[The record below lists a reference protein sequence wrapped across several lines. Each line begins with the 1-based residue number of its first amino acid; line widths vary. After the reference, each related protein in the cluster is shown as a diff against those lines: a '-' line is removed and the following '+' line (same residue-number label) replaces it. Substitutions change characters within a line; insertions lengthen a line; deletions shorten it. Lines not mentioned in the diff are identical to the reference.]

1 MTLQK
6 QLSLMTAVTVIGLL
20 FVIIFV
26 VLNLGSLRHKFDT
39 YQSRQIIDKS
49 LIEIKASTLSVARSD
64 PILLETQDKLA
75 RTDFEVHELGKL
87 ILGLTK
93 DDVVSG
99 KIERIIKT
107 WDGYAKGFYGAI
119 KIASDSPADALQI
132 PDALYQSHLEPMV
145 AELDAMVAL
154 NKAEETQARQ
164 QITSSMTRILW
175 LVLVP
180 LVLAG
185 LVITVFQTMFSR
197 GLKKRVEDI
206 THVVTHLHNGDLS
219 RRLPAASN
227 DEIGHMAKTIN
238 SFVARFEGI
247 LRSVHH
253 SADQTRQTAHGISN
267 MTATVTSNAKEQSGK
282 VLQVSAAVEAMGIT
296 ISEIATSVASAESA
310 ASDTLRLVETGN
322 ETGRLTISALGR
334 IDATVGLSA
343 KTISELNAAISQIGA
358 VSNMIKDIA
367 EQTNLLALN
376 AAIEAARAGEQGRGF
391 AVVANEVRKLS
402 ERTSTATAD
411 IIKIV
416 KVIQVGTSQTT
427 DSMVRTREEVS
438 QGVLYG
444 EKMGQVLQEIDR
456 SVRAVTEM
464 MHHIAAATEEQSAA
478 GAEIAGNI
486 ETVANISVA
495 TANDIERTRNAMTEL
510 AGTSRKLHEVV
521 GQFNLAGSPA

>member
-20 FVIIFV
+20 LVIIFV
-26 VLNLGSLRHKFDT
+26 VLNLGNLRHKFDT

-49 LIEIKASTLSVARSD
+49 LIEIKATSLSVARSD
-64 PILLETQDKLA
+64 PILLESKEKLA
-75 RTDFEVHELGKL
+75 KADAEVHELGAL
-87 ILGLTK
+87 ILDLSSDEAVSKKIGL
-93 DDVVSG
+93 
-99 KIERIIKT
+99 IMKT
-107 WDGYAKGFYGAI
+107 WDGYAKGFFGAI

-145 AELDAMVAL
+145 TELDAMVAL
-154 NKAEETQARQ
+154 NKADETESRQ

-185 LVITVFQTMFSR
+185 LVITVFQTLFSR
-197 GLKKRVEDI
+197 SLKKRVEDI
-206 THVVTHLHNGDLS
+206 TQVVSHLHNGDLS
-219 RRLPAASN
+219 RRLPAANN

-238 SFVARFEGI
+238 NFVARFEGI
-247 LRSVHH
+247 LRSVHL
-253 SADQTRQTAHGISN
+253 SADQTKQTAHGISN
-267 MTATVTSNAKEQSGK
+267 MTTTVTSNAKEQSSK

-296 ISEIATSVASAESA
+296 INEIAANVVSAESA
-310 ASDTLRLVETGN
+310 ASATLCLVETGN
-322 ETGRLTISALGR
+322 ETGRMTISALGR

-358 VSNMIKDIA
+358 VSNMIKGIA

-402 ERTSTATAD
+402 EGTSTATTE

-416 KVIQVGTSQTT
+416 KVIQAGTSHAT
-427 DSMVRTREEVS
+427 DSMARTREEVN

-456 SVRAVTEM
+456 SVRVVTEM
-464 MHHIAAATEEQSAA
+464 MRHIAAATEEQSAA
-478 GAEIAGNI
+478 GTEIASNI
-486 ETVANISVA
+486 ETVANISVS
-495 TANDIERTRNAMTEL
+495 TANDIERTRNAMAEL